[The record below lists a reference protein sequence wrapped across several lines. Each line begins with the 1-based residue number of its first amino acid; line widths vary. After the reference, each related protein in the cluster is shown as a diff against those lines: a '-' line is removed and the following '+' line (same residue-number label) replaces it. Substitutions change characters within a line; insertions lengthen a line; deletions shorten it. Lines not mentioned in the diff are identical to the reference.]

1 MANIIFI
8 DNFDSFSYNL
18 VDEFRVLGNHVE
30 VYRNNLYLD
39 VLLDKINSV
48 DNPIVVISPG
58 PGNPA
63 SAGCIVDLISILKGK
78 VPIIGICLGIKL

>member
-18 VDEFRVLGNHVE
+18 VDEFKVLGNNVD
-30 VYRNNLYLD
+30 VYRNNIYID

-48 DNPIVVISPG
+48 ENPIVVVSPG
-58 PGNPA
+58 PGSPA
-63 SAGCIVDLISILKGK
+63 DAGCIVNLISLIK
-78 VPIIGICLGIKL
+78 VEFLL

>member
-8 DNFDSFSYNL
+8 YNFDSFSYNL

-30 VYRNNLYLD
+30 VFRNNLYIE

-48 DNPIVVISPG
+48 E
-58 PGNPA
+58 
-63 SAGCIVDLISILKGK
+63 IL
-78 VPIIGICLGIKL
+78 